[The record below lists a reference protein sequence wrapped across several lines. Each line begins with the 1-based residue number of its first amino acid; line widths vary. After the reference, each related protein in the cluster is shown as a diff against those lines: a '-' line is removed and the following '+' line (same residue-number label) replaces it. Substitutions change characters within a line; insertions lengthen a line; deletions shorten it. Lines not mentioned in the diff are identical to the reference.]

1 MCEHVPG
8 MDTCG
13 SGHMQACTQVM
24 KEKGDTEGRRRV
36 SSGPA
41 DTPSWPQLWQ
51 AGQGTAGG

>member
-1 MCEHVPG
+1 MCDHVLD
-8 MDTCG
+8 MDTSG

-41 DTPSWPQLWQ
+41 DSALWPQLWQ
-51 AGQGTAGG
+51 AGQGMTRG